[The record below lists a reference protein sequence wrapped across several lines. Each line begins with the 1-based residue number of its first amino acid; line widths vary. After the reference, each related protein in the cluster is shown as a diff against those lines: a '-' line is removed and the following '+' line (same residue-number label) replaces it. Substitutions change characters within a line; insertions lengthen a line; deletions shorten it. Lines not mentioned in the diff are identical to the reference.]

1 MDENKLWYMVLKP
14 KFHGI
19 EMRKRGDYL
28 INMSDNDSVIK
39 RIVTS
44 VAVSLGVTAVTSTFQ
59 IIKSLKTSTIDIGEW
74 DNSYNNINKMLYRL
88 NPETYIKHRMP
99 TTNKDFYEL
108 STDISY
114 FISLKNKNYIKVETY
129 QNKSEKSYYPEHR
142 LKIQFFGKERHKN
155 RAEFLRNVLRITD
168 DKHIR
173 VQYLN
178 EYEISCDVIPHS
190 FDNIVLDETVKQNII
205 NGLVNWSKSKDW
217 YDEHQLVHKIGVFLY
232 GKPGTG
238 KSTVAKAISSMFGNS
253 PILTIDPNN
262 IMNSVNGILKMRK
275 KYDGTIIVL
284 IEDFDMYFKSREEI
298 ENVEIGLEQ
307 KKQKDFNQN
316 AIFQLL
322 DGVYST
328 DDTIYVATTNYKDRI
343 DSALI
348 RYGRFDIQEELT
360 YFNKDDATKCVKL
373 LGYNENVLDSMN
385 LKYPVQPAYLQSK
398 IMEYRTKCME

>member
-1 MDENKLWYMVLKP
+1 
-14 KFHGI
+14 
-19 EMRKRGDYL
+19 
-28 INMSDNDSVIK
+28 MSDNDGVIK
-39 RIVTS
+39 RIVTG

-142 LKIQFFGKERHKN
+142 LKIQFFGKERYKH
-155 RAEFLRNVLRITD
+155 RMEFLRNAIRITD

-190 FDNIVLDETVKQNII
+190 FDNIVLDEKVKNNIV
-205 NGLVNWSKSKDW
+205 NGLINWDKSKNW
-217 YDEHQLVHKIGVFLY
+217 YDKHQLVHKIGVFLY

-238 KSTVAKAISSMFGNS
+238 KSTVAKAISSMFGNA

-275 KYDGTIIVL
+275 KYDGTIVVL

-298 ENVEIGLEQ
+298 ENVEIGLDQ

-343 DSALI
+343 DAALI
-348 RYGRFDIQEELT
+348 RYGRFDIQEELN

-373 LGYNENVLDSMN
+373 LGCDENVLDSMN
-385 LKYPVQPAYLQSK
+385 FEYPVQPAYLQSK
-398 IMEYRTKCME
+398 VMEYRANCNTQ

>member
-1 MDENKLWYMVLKP
+1 
-14 KFHGI
+14 
-19 EMRKRGDYL
+19 
-28 INMSDNDSVIK
+28 MSDNDSIIK
-39 RIVTS
+39 RIVTD
-44 VAVSLGVTAVTSTFQ
+44 VAVSLGVIAVTSTFQ

-88 NPETYIKHRMP
+88 NPETYIKHRTP

-108 STDISY
+108 SIDISY

-142 LKIQFFGKERHKN
+142 LKIQFFGKERYKN
-155 RAEFLRNVLRITD
+155 RAEFLRNALRITD

-238 KSTVAKAISSMFGNS
+238 KSTVAKAISSMFGNA

-262 IMNSVNGILKMRK
+262 IMSSVNGILKMRK
-275 KYDGTIIVL
+275 KYDGTIVVL

-298 ENVEIGLEQ
+298 ENVEIGLDQ

-373 LGYNENVLDSMN
+373 LGYNENILDSIN

-398 IMEYRTKCME
+398 IMEYRANCNRQ

>member
-1 MDENKLWYMVLKP
+1 
-14 KFHGI
+14 
-19 EMRKRGDYL
+19 
-28 INMSDNDSVIK
+28 MSDNDGVIK
-39 RIVTS
+39 RIVTG

-59 IIKSLKTSTIDIGEW
+59 IIKSLKTSIIDIGEW

-88 NPETYIKHRMP
+88 NTETYIKHRMP

-114 FISLKNKNYIKVETY
+114 FIFLKNKNYIKVETY

-142 LKIQFFGKERHKN
+142 LKIQFFGKERYKN
-155 RAEFLRNVLRITD
+155 RAEFLRNALRITD

-238 KSTVAKAISSMFGNS
+238 KSTVAKAISSMFGNA

-275 KYDGTIIVL
+275 KYDGTIVVL

-298 ENVEIGLEQ
+298 ENVEIGLDQ

-373 LGYNENVLDSMN
+373 LGYNENILDSIN

-398 IMEYRTKCME
+398 IMEYRANCNRQ

>member
-1 MDENKLWYMVLKP
+1 
-14 KFHGI
+14 
-19 EMRKRGDYL
+19 
-28 INMSDNDSVIK
+28 MSDNDSVIK
-39 RIVTS
+39 RIVTG

-88 NPETYIKHRMP
+88 NPETYIKHRTP

-108 STDISY
+108 SIDISY

-142 LKIQFFGKERHKN
+142 LKIQFFGKERYKN
-155 RAEFLRNVLRITD
+155 RAEFLRNALRITD

-238 KSTVAKAISSMFGNS
+238 KSTVAKAISSMFGNA

-275 KYDGTIIVL
+275 KYDGTIVVL

-298 ENVEIGLEQ
+298 ENVEIGLDQ

-373 LGYNENVLDSMN
+373 LGYNENILDSIN

-398 IMEYRTKCME
+398 IMEYRANCNRQ

>member
-1 MDENKLWYMVLKP
+1 
-14 KFHGI
+14 
-19 EMRKRGDYL
+19 
-28 INMSDNDSVIK
+28 MSDNDGVIK
-39 RIVTS
+39 RIVTG

-59 IIKSLKTSTIDIGEW
+59 IIKSIKTSTIDIGEW

-88 NPETYIKHRMP
+88 NPETYIKHRTP

-142 LKIQFFGKERHKN
+142 LKIQFFGKERYKN
-155 RAEFLRNVLRITD
+155 RAEFLRNALRITD
-168 DKHIR
+168 DKYIR

-190 FDNIVLDETVKQNII
+190 FNNIVLDKKVKQNIV
-205 NGLVNWSKSKDW
+205 NGLVNWDKSKNW

-238 KSTVAKAISSMFGNS
+238 KSTVAKAISSMFGNA

-275 KYDGTIIVL
+275 KYDGTIVVL

-298 ENVEIGLEQ
+298 ENVEIGLDQ

-373 LGYNENVLDSMN
+373 LGYNENVLDSLK

-398 IMEYRTKCME
+398 IMEYRANRNRH

>member
-1 MDENKLWYMVLKP
+1 
-14 KFHGI
+14 
-19 EMRKRGDYL
+19 
-28 INMSDNDSVIK
+28 MSDNDGVIK
-39 RIVTS
+39 RIVTG

-74 DNSYNNINKMLYRL
+74 DNSYNNINKMLYKL
-88 NPETYIKHRMP
+88 NPDTYIKHRMP

-108 STDISY
+108 SEDISY

-129 QNKSEKSYYPEHR
+129 RNKSEKSYYPEHR
-142 LKIQFFGKERHKN
+142 LKIQFFGKERYKH
-155 RAEFLRNVLRITD
+155 RAEFLRNALRITD

-190 FDNIVLDETVKQNII
+190 FNNIVLDEKVKQNIV
-205 NGLVNWSKSKDW
+205 NGLVNWDKSKNW
-217 YDEHQLVHKIGVFLY
+217 YYEHQLVHKIGVFLY

-238 KSTVAKAISSMFGNS
+238 KSTVAKAISSMFNNA

-275 KYDGTIIVL
+275 KYDGTIVVL
-284 IEDFDMYFKSREEI
+284 IEDFDMYFKSREEL
-298 ENVEIGLEQ
+298 ENVEIGLDQ

-328 DDTIYVATTNYKDRI
+328 DNTIYVATTNYKDRI

-348 RYGRFDIQEELT
+348 RYGRFDIQEELN
-360 YFNKDDATKCVKL
+360 YFNKEEAVQCIKL
-373 LGYNENVLDSMN
+373 LGYDKNVLDFMH
-385 LKYPVQPAYLQSK
+385 LEYPVQPAYLQSK
-398 IMEYRTKCME
+398 VMEYRANCNKK

>member
-1 MDENKLWYMVLKP
+1 
-14 KFHGI
+14 
-19 EMRKRGDYL
+19 
-28 INMSDNDSVIK
+28 MSDNDGVIK
-39 RIVTS
+39 RIVTG

-74 DNSYNNINKMLYRL
+74 DNSYNNINKMLYKL
-88 NPETYIKHRMP
+88 NPETYIKHKMP

-108 STDISY
+108 SEDISY
-114 FISLKNKNYIKVETY
+114 FVSLKNKNYIKVETY
-129 QNKSEKSYYPEHR
+129 RNKSEKSYYPEHR
-142 LKIQFFGKERHKN
+142 LKIQFFGKERYKH
-155 RAEFLRNVLRITD
+155 REEFLRNALRITD

-190 FDNIVLDETVKQNII
+190 FDNIILDEEVKQNIV
-205 NGLVNWSKSKDW
+205 NGLVNWNKSKNW

-238 KSTVAKAISSMFGNS
+238 KSTVAKAISSMFGNA

-262 IMNSVNGILKMRK
+262 IMNSVNGIMKMRK
-275 KYDGTIIVL
+275 KYDGTIVVL
-284 IEDFDMYFKSREEI
+284 IEDFDMYFKSREEV
-298 ENVEIGLEQ
+298 ENIEIGFKQ

-328 DDTIYVATTNYKDRI
+328 DNTIYIATTNYKDRI

-348 RYGRFDIQEELT
+348 RYGRFDIQEELE
-360 YFNKDDATKCVKL
+360 YFNEGKALECVEL
-373 LGYNENVLDSMN
+373 LGYDKKVLENMKLE
-385 LKYPVQPAYLQSK
+385 YPVQPAYLQSK
-398 IMEYRTKCME
+398 IMEYRANCNRQ